1 MTRLKAVVL
10 KKDASLPLKGA
21 LDNPREHAEQRRKQD
36 LEMHLVFKDVDR
48 RGHRLPHCRNV
59 EIELIAGPAG
69 LHLRA
74 ARNML
79 LELVEIVGDPAPRL
93 VFAKLVRKI
102 DFDGLSHSCDVARRS
117 ALFKLQHRSMISL
130 MKFIAL
136 PFLMIAAAAPA
147 QPAAPTATIPV
158 QTVPIASPAPTQ
170 AAQTGAWDPV
180 GPYITAGQDEPG
192 YRSWFLAAP
201 WRAAQ
206 VKAFNDYLVSN
217 QVGGILPTW
226 TLLRT
231 ATSWQECGGQPFEVP
246 PADEWP
252 HMVET
257 LRYVRDYVIPSV
269 GPVEAV
275 SVYRNPQ
282 LNKCAG
288 GAPESAHKLDSAI
301 DMVPLRPITRVAL
314 MRTLCGV
321 HTEHGAAYS
330 AGLGFYAY
338 LRFHVDSTKFRRWN
352 MDPEVAAECP
362 PILHPEDIAS
372 VGQPLPPTAATA
384 ASAPAP
390 APLAAGSSPTVTAAP
405 TPPAPPAALP
415 SAGLA
420 LPAGTPSGQPH

>member
-1 MTRLKAVVL
+1 MKFLA
-10 KKDASLPLKGA
+10 LPL
-21 LDNPREHAEQRRKQD
+21 
-36 LEMHLVFKDVDR
+36 
-48 RGHRLPHCRNV
+48 
-59 EIELIAGPAG
+59 LI
-69 LHLRA
+69 
-74 ARNML
+74 
-79 LELVEIVGDPAPRL
+79 V
-93 VFAKLVRKI
+93 
-102 DFDGLSHSCDVARRS
+102 
-117 ALFKLQHRSMISL
+117 
-130 MKFIAL
+130 
-136 PFLMIAAAAPA
+136 AAAAPA
-147 QPAAPTATIPV
+147 QPAPV
-158 QTVPIASPAPTQ
+158 VTPAQTSPVTPPAPPQ

-180 GPYITAGQDEPG
+180 SPYITAGQDEPG
-192 YRSWFLAAP
+192 YRSWYLAAP

-206 VKAFNDYLVSN
+206 VKAFNDYLVSS

-246 PADEWP
+246 PSEEWP
-252 HMVET
+252 HMVQT

-301 DMVPLRPITRVAL
+301 DMVPLKPITRDAL

-321 HTEHGAAYS
+321 HTRHGAAYS

-352 MDPEVAAECP
+352 MDPAVAAECP
-362 PILHPEDIAS
+362 PILHSEDIAS
-372 VGQPLPPTAATA
+372 VGQPLPSPAAA
-384 ASAPAP
+384 AGVPASVPAP
-390 APLAAGSSPTVTAAP
+390 TSVSPTLTAAP
-405 TPPAPPAALP
+405 SPPSPLP

-420 LPAGTPSGQPH
+420 QPQGTPAGQPH